1 MKKKSF
7 YYHWFLFLST
17 FTRGLVELFSLVLLY
32 QKGFLVEE
40 LFFFLFLLYT
50 FGIFV
55 NYVSLKISYKFIL
68 IISSFLYGCSFLY
81 LSWMKNTS
89 VSLFILAIL
98 LSSSNYSYHVIRHYF
113 ACSLLDKKNMRT
125 NIIVTVTYLGV
136 ILASIIGIF
145 LIDRLP
151 FVVTAVFVLIGS
163 FLSFLPI
170 FKIKIN
176 EINKKSVNIF
186 AVKVKKKNIYFHI
199 FEQFKVMFLEIQP
212 LFLYL
217 YVEQSVAY
225 VGIFNIIVNLA
236 SLILVYFLSKKINKS
251 YFKYFC
257 VVLGGIFVLK
267 LNVKSGIFLFG
278 LAFLEG
284 IFVKIYENVS
294 LGILYDVGSN
304 DLRSYLLVKEFIF
317 FGTKSLFMLFVVLF
331 KFHIYLVLYLCIIGI
346 IVSGFFIGNDKKDEL
361 T

>member
-1 MKKKSF
+1 MVMKKKSF
-7 YYHWFLFLST
+7 YYHLFLFLST

-32 QKGFLVEE
+32 KKGFSVEE

-55 NYVSLKISYKFIL
+55 NYVSLKISYKWVL
-68 IISSFLYGCSFLY
+68 IVSSILYGCSFLY
-81 LSWMKNTS
+81 LSWTKNTY
-89 VSLFILAIL
+89 VSLFLLAIL
-98 LSSSNYSYHVIRHYF
+98 LSSSNYSYHEIRHYL

-125 NIIVTVTYLGV
+125 NIIVTITYLGV

-151 FVVTAVFVLIGS
+151 FVVTAILVSIGS
-163 FLSFLPI
+163 FLGGLPI
-170 FKIKIN
+170 LKLKIN
-176 EINKKSVNIF
+176 ETEQKPLRIF
-186 AVKVKKKNIYFHI
+186 DVKIKKKKVCFHI
-199 FEQFKVMFLEIQP
+199 LEQFKVMFLEIQP

-217 YVEQSVAY
+217 YVEQSIAY
-225 VGIFNIIVNLA
+225 VGIFNVIMNIA

-257 VVLGGIFVLK
+257 IILGLIFVLK
-267 LNVKSGIFLFG
+267 LNVKSGVFLFG

-294 LGILYDVGSN
+294 LGNFYDIGNN
-304 DLRSYLLVKEFIF
+304 DLKSYLLVEEFIF

-331 KFHIYLVLYLCIIGI
+331 QMNIYLVLYLCIIGI
-346 IVSGFFIGNDKKDEL
+346 VASGFFIKEKV
-361 T
+361 